1 MSIRGLA
8 VGAAAACLL
17 PIAANAEG
25 GVQMQRDI
33 TWKLGLEIAEGLA
46 EAGAKRNV
54 AISVAVVDRAG
65 RMRIFISSDNPTPH
79 SIELARRKAYT
90 ARTFGRSTLEWRDA
104 TEPWQGRVR
113 PAPAR
118 RGDPLGGGYLI
129 KVGNETIGGVG
140 VSGNNQAGDE
150 GCAKAGVEKVAD
162 QLWARRR
169 QQPFGD
175 ASPPLRPHRR
185 VRPFSARDRV
195 EAGAP
200 IASPGHARPPR
211 A

>member
-1 MSIRGLA
+1 MSIRFSLA
-8 VGAAAACLL
+8 IGVAACLL
-17 PIAANAEG
+17 PFAAHAEG

-33 TWKLGLEIAEGLA
+33 TYKLGLAIAQ
-46 EAGAKRNV
+46 GAIDACALRNV

-65 RMRIFISSDNPTPH
+65 RMRIFIASDNPTPH

-104 TEPWQGRVR
+104 TEPGKDVFGQRQLAEVI
-113 PAPAR
+113 
-118 RGDPLGGGYLI
+118 PLGGGYPI

-162 QLWARRR
+162 QLK
-169 QQPFGD
+169 
-175 ASPPLRPHRR
+175 
-185 VRPFSARDRV
+185 
-195 EAGAP
+195 
-200 IASPGHARPPR
+200 
-211 A
+211 